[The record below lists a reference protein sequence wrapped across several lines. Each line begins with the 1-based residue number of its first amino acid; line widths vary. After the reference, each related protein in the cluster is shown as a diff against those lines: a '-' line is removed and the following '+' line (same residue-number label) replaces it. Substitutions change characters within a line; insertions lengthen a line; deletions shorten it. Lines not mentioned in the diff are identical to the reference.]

1 MFLNPQVYE
10 VSSQG
15 VSAVDLTT
23 WVLASA
29 AEAPSAEAGW
39 CGLHC
44 RCASASDGAA
54 LYVSSGHV
62 LDLDAMTWGD
72 ELAAPAPFA
81 EGHGAPG
88 ALVTFRGMPT
98 LFGADSCAG
107 KRNKDANKNFF
118 AKKTNIF
125 IAVGDCG
132 YSGREVVQ
140 LSDDMTEWVSLGFM
154 HEAR

>member
-1 MFLNPQVYE
+1 M
-10 VSSQG
+10 SSLG
-15 VSAVDLTT
+15 VSAVDLAT
-23 WVLASA
+23 WELSSA

-44 RCASASDGAA
+44 RCAAASDGAA

-62 LDLDAMTWGD
+62 LDLDAMTWRD

-81 EGHGAPG
+81 ERHGAPG

-107 KRNKDANKNFF
+107 KMNKDANMTFF
-118 AKKTNIF
+118 VKRKQIF
-125 IAVGDCG
+125 SQPSTIAA
-132 YSGREVVQ
+132 
-140 LSDDMTEWVSLGFM
+140 TPA
-154 HEAR
+154 ARSSSSATT

>member
-1 MFLNPQVYE
+1 MYE

-15 VSAVDLTT
+15 VSAVDLAT
-23 WVLASA
+23 WELSSA

-44 RCASASDGAA
+44 RCAAASDGAA

-62 LDLDAMTWGD
+62 LDLVGMTWGG

-88 ALVTFRGMPT
+88 ALVTFRGRPT

-107 KRNKDANKNFF
+107 ERKKECKHDFF
-118 AKKTNIF
+118 
-125 IAVGDCG
+125 C
-132 YSGREVVQ
+132 
-140 LSDDMTEWVSLGFM
+140 
-154 HEAR
+154 

>member
-1 MFLNPQVYE
+1 MIHVFLNPQVYE

-15 VSAVDLTT
+15 VSAVDLAT
-23 WVLASA
+23 WELSSA

-44 RCASASDGAA
+44 RCAAASDGAA

-62 LDLDAMTWGD
+62 LDLDAMTWEG

-98 LFGADSCAG
+98 LFGADSSAG
-107 KRNKDANKNFF
+107 KMEKGMQTYFF
-118 AKKTNIF
+118 VQIKQIF
-125 IAVGDCG
+125 SQSTA
-132 YSGREVVQ
+132 
-140 LSDDMTEWVSLGFM
+140 TAATPA
-154 HEAR
+154 ARSSSSATT